1 MSALYRAQLIWG
13 SSNQNETRSY
23 EFQVLLYHINSVSCE
38 DNDDDDDDDDD
49 DDSSSSLRLLVIVE
63 NYEPIHQAI
72 EQFCRL
78 IKELYTGEKDAKIKA
93 GLLSLV
99 NQLLSDQGMFV
110 FTIQVATS
118 LFFYSLKK

>member
-1 MSALYRAQLIWG
+1 M
-13 SSNQNETRSY
+13 
-23 EFQVLLYHINSVSCE
+23 LYHINSVSCE
-38 DNDDDDDDDDD
+38 DNGDDDDDDN
-49 DDSSSSLRLLVIVE
+49 DDSFSSLRPLVIVE

-78 IKELYTGEKDAKIKA
+78 IKEMYTGEKDAKTKA

-110 FTIQVATS
+110 FAILVVTS
-118 LFFYSLKK
+118 LILFNGKTL